1 MRYIKGTDRSQ
12 TTLLPEVLDDYIQ
25 DENPVRFIDAYI
37 DTLDLAELDFT
48 YSETKETGRKP
59 YNPADM
65 LKLYIYGYL
74 NKIRSSRQL
83 ERATHR
89 NIELMWL
96 MRKLQPDFKTIADF
110 RKDNTQS
117 IRAVCREFI
126 LLCRKLKLFGCEL
139 IAIDGSKFKASNSN
153 RKNFTKNK
161 LTKLIKKIDDEI
173 DSYLDDLD
181 SGDQKEKDVKNH
193 SSEELK
199 KKIEELR
206 KRKDKY
212 QQLKSHIVQSED
224 NQISLTD
231 PDSRMMHSQQG
242 KDVSYNVQIV
252 TDSKHKLIV
261 THAVTNECN
270 DLKQLHVMSSQA
282 KDVLEKEELNVVAD
296 AGYYERENIKKC
308 HDDHITT
315 YVPSPTRSHN
325 KSLGLYTNDDFLYD
339 TEQDTYQCPAGQTL
353 TFRGYRRR
361 KKSGIKEK
369 TYTTHACYTCPLKLK
384 CTRSKTTRYIH
395 RWEHEE
401 IMELLKQRLKEK
413 SEMIHLRKALA
424 EHPFGTIKQGMG
436 FRQFLTRGINNVSAE
451 MSLSVIAYNLKRVL
465 NIVNFKEL
473 MLAIQ

>member
-1 MRYIKGTDRSQ
+1 MRYVTGTDRSQ

-25 DENPVRFIDAYI
+25 DENPVRFIDAYV
-37 DTLDLAELDFT
+37 DNLDLVELDFT

-59 YNPADM
+59 YNPADL
-65 LKLYIYGYL
+65 LKLYMYGYL

-110 RKDNTQS
+110 RKNNTQS
-117 IRAVCREFI
+117 IRAVCREFV

-153 RKNFTKNK
+153 RRNFTKNK
-161 LTKLIKKIDDEI
+161 LTRLIKKIEDEI

-181 SGDQKEKDVKNH
+181 KGDQREKDVEKH

-212 QQLKSHIVQSED
+212 QQLKSHIDQSED

-231 PDSRMMHSQQG
+231 PDSRMMHSHQG

-261 THAVTNECN
+261 THAVTSECN
-270 DLKQLHVMSSQA
+270 DLQQLHAMASQA
-282 KDVLEKEELNVVAD
+282 KDVLEKEELDVVAD

-315 YVPSPTRSHN
+315 YVPSPNRSHN
-325 KSLGLYTNDDFLYD
+325 KSLGLYTNDDFFYNAD
-339 TEQDTYQCPAGQTL
+339 QDTYQCPAGQTL
-353 TFRGYRRR
+353 TFRGYRKR
-361 KKSGIKEK
+361 KKSGIREK
-369 TYTTHACYTCPLKLK
+369 KYTTHACYTCPLKLK
-384 CTRSKTTRYIH
+384 CTRSKTTRYIY
-395 RWEHEE
+395 RWEHEAVIE
-401 IMELLKQRLKEK
+401 QLKQRLKEK
-413 SEMIHLRKALA
+413 SEMIHIRKALA

-436 FRQFLTRGINNVSAE
+436 FRQFLTRGMHNVSAE
-451 MSLSVIAYNLKRVL
+451 TSLSVLAYNVKRVL

>member
-1 MRYIKGTDRSQ
+1 MRYVTGTDRSQ

-25 DENPVRFIDAYI
+25 DENPVRFIDAYV
-37 DTLDLAELDFT
+37 DNLDLVELDFT

-83 ERATHR
+83 ERAAHR

-96 MRKLQPDFKTIADF
+96 LRRLQPDFKTIADF

-153 RKNFTKNK
+153 RRNFTKNK

-173 DSYLDDLD
+173 DSYLNDLD
-181 SGDQKEKDVKNH
+181 TGDQREKDVKKH

-199 KKIEELR
+199 EKIEQLR

-212 QQLKSHIVQSED
+212 HQLKKQLEQSED
-224 NQISLTD
+224 QQISLTD

-270 DLKQLHVMSSQA
+270 DQKQLHVMSFQA
-282 KDVLEKEELNVVAD
+282 KDVLAKETLDVVAD
-296 AGYYERENIKKC
+296 AGYFERENIKKC

-339 TEQDTYQCPAGQTL
+339 AEQDTYQCPAGQTL
-353 TFRGYRRR
+353 TFRGYRKR
-361 KKSGIKEK
+361 KKSGIREK
-369 TYTTHACYTCPLKLK
+369 KYTTHACYTCPLKLK
-384 CTRSKTTRYIH
+384 CTRSKTTRYIY
-395 RWEHEE
+395 RWEHED
-401 IMELLKQRLKEK
+401 IMEQLKQRLKEK
-413 SEMIHLRKALA
+413 SEMIHIRKALV
-424 EHPFGTIKQGMG
+424 EHPFGTIKHGMG
-436 FRQFLTRGINNVSAE
+436 FRQFLTRGMNNVSAE
-451 MSLSVIAYNLKRVL
+451 MSLSVLAYNLKRVL